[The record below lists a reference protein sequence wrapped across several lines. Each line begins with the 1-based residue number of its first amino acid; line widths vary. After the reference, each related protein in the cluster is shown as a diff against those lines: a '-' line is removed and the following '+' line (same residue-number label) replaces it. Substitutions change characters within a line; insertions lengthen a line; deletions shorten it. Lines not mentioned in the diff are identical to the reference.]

1 MIRLE
6 SPDMRAFIVPDFG
19 EPGSIGERPTP
30 DPQAGELLVRVE
42 AASVNAM
49 DPVVR
54 AGWFRDYM
62 EHRLPLTP
70 GFDYAGTV
78 AAVGD
83 GVDGFVIGDEVF
95 GAVGKAYAGEGS
107 LAEFATVNAGIAAK
121 RPSAV
126 TPEQAASLPTAAGT
140 ALAAIDALDVGTGDT
155 IAIVGAGGGVGGF
168 AVELAARRGLRV
180 IAITRGENNAYVRS
194 LGAADV
200 ADYTTSNDEVELLR
214 AKAPDGLAGVI
225 DLFHDAAGAAPFAA
239 LVRPGG
245 VVASPVAM
253 GLDLALAGTPVRG
266 VVVQAA
272 VDRVAELGELAARGE
287 ITVPIEVVPFEE
299 ARSAIDRQASKMVR
313 GKLVV

>member
-1 MIRLE
+1 
-6 SPDMRAFIVPDFG
+6 MRAFIVPAFG

-30 DPQAGELLVRVE
+30 EPEAGQLLVRVK

-54 AGWFRDYM
+54 AGWFKEFM
-62 EHRLPLTP
+62 EHRFPLTP

-83 GVDGFVIGDEVF
+83 EVDGFAVGDEVF
-95 GAVGKAYAGEGS
+95 GAVGKTYAGEGS
-107 LAEFATVNAGIAAK
+107 FAQFATVNAGIAA
-121 RPSAV
+121 RLPSSV
-126 TPEQAASLPTAAGT
+126 SPEQGAALPTAAGT
-140 ALAAIDALDVGTGDT
+140 ALAAIDALDVAAGDT
-155 IAIVGAGGGVGGF
+155 IGIVGAGGGVGSY
-168 AVELAARRGLRV
+168 AVELAANRGLRV
-180 IAITRGENNAYVRS
+180 IAVTRGENDAYLRS

-200 ADYTTSNDEVELLR
+200 ADYTTTDDEVELLR
-214 AKAPDGLAGVI
+214 SKAPDGLAGII

-245 VVASPVAM
+245 VIASPVAM
-253 GLDLALAGTPVRG
+253 GLEQALADEAVRG

-272 VDRVAELGELAARGE
+272 HGRVGELGELAAKGQ

-299 ARSAIDRQASKMVR
+299 ANAAIDRQASKMVR
-313 GKLVV
+313 GKLVLRIGSEG